1 MKANKN
7 MKIEYK
13 RIDDILPYQK
23 NAGITVIPTL
33 QWAEK
38 DENATKI
45 WYDGMDEAI
54 RRIKPSRVLVYGGNI
69 GYKYP
74 DGIEVKYYDNKAF
87 KN

>member
-1 MKANKN
+1 
-7 MKIEYK
+7 
-13 RIDDILPYQK
+13 
-23 NAGITVIPTL
+23 
-33 QWAEK
+33 
-38 DENATKI
+38 
-45 WYDGMDEAI
+45 MDEAI